1 MQAKFD
7 RLALSLVRFVRLRI
21 DGDGTRFPYLRKI
34 VGDSPPGEAELQ
46 NDLWEFLTTSD
57 YPEAERKQVSAGRVD
72 ILIPQGA
79 FRFVIEVKRL
89 LGQWSG
95 PTLQPLLRQTTAY
108 QQTDVRLGVLAILD
122 LSDRPSGIP
131 HFDQCF
137 EVHDRSGTGDD
148 VRTALTIRVP
158 GNRRTPSDHAI
169 PDGGS

>member
-7 RLALSLVRFVRLRI
+7 RLLLSLVRFVKLRI
-21 DGDGTRFPYLRKI
+21 DGDGARFPYLRKI
-34 VGDSPPGEAELQ
+34 DPDSPPGEVELQ
-46 NDLWEFLTTSD
+46 DDLWEFLTTSD

-72 ILIPQGA
+72 IMIPQGA

-89 LGQWSG
+89 LGQWLE
-95 PTLQPLLRQTTAY
+95 PTLRPLLRQTTAY

-131 HFDQCF
+131 HYDQCF
-137 EVHDRSGTGDD
+137 EVRERTGEAGD
-148 VRTALTIRVP
+148 VRTALIIRVP

-169 PDGGS
+169 PGGGS